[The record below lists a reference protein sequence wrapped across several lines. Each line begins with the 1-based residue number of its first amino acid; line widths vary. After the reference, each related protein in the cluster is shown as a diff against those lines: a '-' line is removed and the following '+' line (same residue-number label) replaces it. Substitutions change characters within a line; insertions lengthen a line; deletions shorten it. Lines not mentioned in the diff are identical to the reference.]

1 MAVVRLGTCGCLQ
14 DSVKVGNV
22 SVADAAALVQRNY
35 SAVELRSAYISIIK
49 LLLYTCISFFEQV
62 QEMVE
67 IMFEKGHREG

>member
-35 SAVELRSAYISIIK
+35 SAVELRSAYINCIK
-49 LLLYTCISFFEQV
+49 
-62 QEMVE
+62 
-67 IMFEKGHREG
+67 HH